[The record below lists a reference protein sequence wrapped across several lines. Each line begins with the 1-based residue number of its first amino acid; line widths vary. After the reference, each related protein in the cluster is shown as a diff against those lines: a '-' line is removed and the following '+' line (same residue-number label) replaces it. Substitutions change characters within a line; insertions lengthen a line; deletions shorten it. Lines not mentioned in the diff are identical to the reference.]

1 MEIELRDHSKDPA
14 DYTVTIEPG
23 SDGEACFALVDK
35 QVRDGKLLLTLQSLK
50 PGHAYIEVLGPDGF
64 AFMEGMQLT
73 SIAGA
78 VLMLLASV
86 LAYKSLKHLRTAH

>member
-1 MEIELRDHSKDPA
+1 
-14 DYTVTIEPG
+14 
-23 SDGEACFALVDK
+23 
-35 QVRDGKLLLTLQSLK
+35 
-50 PGHAYIEVLGPDGF
+50 
-64 AFMEGMQLT
+64 MEGMQLT